1 MQTILIIEDS
11 EEDFAAIQRVFRRA
25 PTDVQLVWYRDGEE
39 VMKMLANVGSRMS
52 TGHDTPGMLLLDL
65 NLPGIDGRE
74 ILAWIKRDVVLK
86 SVPVV
91 IFSASSSPKD
101 IAFCYEQGANG
112 YMVKSLNF
120 TQFEKKLLL
129 FSDYWTHAMVLPPD
143 RGVPV
148 NAGA

>member
-1 MQTILIIEDS
+1 MRTIVIVEDS

-39 VMKMLANVGSRMS
+39 VMKVLVNVGRHVS

-74 ILAWIKRDVVLK
+74 ILAWIKRDVILK

-91 IFSASSSPKD
+91 IFSTSSSPKD
-101 IAFCYEQGANG
+101 IAFCYEHGANG
-112 YMVKSLNF
+112 YMVKPLNF

-129 FSDYWTHAMVLPPD
+129 FSDYWTQAMIVPPD

-148 NAGA
+148 NVGA

>member
-1 MQTILIIEDS
+1 MLTIVIVEDS
-11 EEDFAAIQRVFRRA
+11 EEDFSAIQRVFRRA
-25 PTDVQLVWYRDGEE
+25 STDVQLVWYRDGEE
-39 VMKMLANVGSRMS
+39 VMKALANVGRRMF

-74 ILAWIKRDVVLK
+74 ILARIKRDAFLK

-91 IFSASSSPKD
+91 IFSTSSSPKD

-112 YMVKSLNF
+112 YMVKPMSF

-129 FSDYWTHAMVLPPD
+129 FIEYWTQAMVLPPD

-148 NAGA
+148 NVGA

>member
-1 MQTILIIEDS
+1 MRTIGIVEDS
-11 EEDFAAIQRVFRRA
+11 EEDVAAIQRVFRRV
-25 PTDVQLVWYRDGEE
+25 PEDIRLVWYRDGEE
-39 VMKMLANVGSRMS
+39 MMKVLANAGRRMS

-74 ILAWIKRDVVLK
+74 ILAWIKRDVILK

-91 IFSASSSPKD
+91 IFSSSSSPKD

-112 YMVKSLNF
+112 YMVKPLNF

-129 FSDYWTHAMVLPPD
+129 FSEYWTKAMTLPPD

-148 NAGA
+148 NVGA